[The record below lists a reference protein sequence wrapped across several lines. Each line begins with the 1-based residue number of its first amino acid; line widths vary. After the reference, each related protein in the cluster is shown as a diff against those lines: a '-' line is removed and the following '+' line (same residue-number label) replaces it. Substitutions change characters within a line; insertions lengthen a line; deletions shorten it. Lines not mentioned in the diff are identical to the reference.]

1 MANQN
6 RLVRWA
12 GGKRW
17 FIPFFED
24 LTCYL
29 EYNNYFEPFA
39 GGASIFFACVR
50 GHKAYLSDLN
60 DELINAY
67 KIVKTNPD
75 ELCKKLNEMEVTE
88 EQYYYYRDKY
98 KYTNDIE
105 KAARFLYLNH
115 ASFNGIYRVNNSG
128 KYNVP
133 YGKRGIKYNTDIIK
147 RANVLLENTELKTGD
162 FSIWADEINEN
173 DLVFLDPPYSVSS
186 NKKENGFIAYNQRLF
201 SLEDQERLKEFIDI
215 IKEKKAFY
223 ILTNAVHEKIEKI
236 FDGFGDEK
244 ITLSRACVIGGRN
257 AERGKVNEYIFTNIP
272 KSKWRE
278 EDGYFESID

>member
-67 KIVKTNPD
+67 KIVKTKPD

-98 KYTNDIE
+98 KYTNDI
-105 KAARFLYLNH
+105 
-115 ASFNGIYRVNNSG
+115 I
-128 KYNVP
+128 
-133 YGKRGIKYNTDIIK
+133 
-147 RANVLLENTELKTGD
+147 TETT
-162 FSIWADEINEN
+162 E
-173 DLVFLDPPYSVSS
+173 
-186 NKKENGFIAYNQRLF
+186 
-201 SLEDQERLKEFIDI
+201 
-215 IKEKKAFY
+215 
-223 ILTNAVHEKIEKI
+223 
-236 FDGFGDEK
+236 
-244 ITLSRACVIGGRN
+244 
-257 AERGKVNEYIFTNIP
+257 
-272 KSKWRE
+272 
-278 EDGYFESID
+278 